1 MTGKDFTAWLDHMGF
16 KDAQAARALGGMS
29 RNSIKKYKDEAHPIT
44 SGWPVR
50 RWPMAFH
57 RGKRQRPPDR

>member
-29 RNSIKKYKDEAHPIT
+29 RNSIKKYKDEGAPYHI
-44 SGWPVR
+44 GL
-50 RWPMAFH
+50 ACAALAY
-57 RGKRQRPPDR
+57 GLPPWKAPETT